1 MVKSSNRAGNRS
13 YGERLTVFQQLY
25 LETHFHQNR
34 YPCKEQ
40 KYMMARDM
48 NMKLSRYRMP
58 IVCQII
64 LFIIFNNREPVD
76 GEPPLLRIRGIY
88 NYKPAPAVGFWVT
101 IISFFQFLFLL
112 QEVEVPQ
119 SERCALL
126 RVFPQLR
133 TIECTEKYY
142 IRYFDTKTTNFA
154 IQLPTVDF
162 ILVRWR

>member
-48 NMKLSRYRMP
+48 NMKLSR
-58 IVCQII
+58 
-64 LFIIFNNREPVD
+64 
-76 GEPPLLRIRGIY
+76 
-88 NYKPAPAVGFWVT
+88 
-101 IISFFQFLFLL
+101 
-112 QEVEVPQ
+112 EVEVPQ